1 MSEAETNE
9 VELDEEG
16 LPIEGSNEPEG
27 PLPPLEVPPDCPEC
41 PGGSPP
47 WMATFA
53 DMATLLMAFFVL
65 ILSFANVNVPKF
77 EQVSGSL
84 AVAFGVE
91 RVVPKIKIPM
101 AETLLSTE
109 FTPADAEATVIA
121 NKSQRT
127 EDSTK
132 EFVKQMTEDGESSSD
147 LVEEYE
153 QVIELLADE
162 IDQGQVSVEIQGDEI
177 VVDLIAPANA
187 ASSGSEGPSL
197 SGKIPQEFLEIA
209 QKITQVRAD
218 VAAPLVVQRPIEG
231 DQRAEGTASQTDD
244 RLRAIRSALQDE
256 IASGLAEVERDGD
269 KVVIR
274 LGQQDSFDSGSA
286 TLSAGFQPTLQKV
299 GASIATVGGII
310 RVEGHTDNVP
320 VGFSERFRSN
330 WDLSSARSASVA
342 NYLIDNTSLE
352 AGRLSVSGFADSKPV
367 ASNDTA
373 EGRARN
379 RRIEVIVDG

>member
-1 MSEAETNE
+1 MSEAETND

-153 QVIELLADE
+153 QVVELLADE

-218 VAAPLVVQRPIEG
+218 IAAPLVVQRPIEG

-310 RVEGHTDNVP
+310 RVEGYTDNVP

-342 NYLIDNTSLE
+342 NYLIDNTNLE